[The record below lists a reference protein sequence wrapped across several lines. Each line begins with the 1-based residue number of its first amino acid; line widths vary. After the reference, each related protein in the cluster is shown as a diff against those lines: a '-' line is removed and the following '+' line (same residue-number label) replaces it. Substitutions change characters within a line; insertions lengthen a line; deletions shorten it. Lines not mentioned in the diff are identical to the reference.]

1 MLWKQSLYPAGL
13 SLYTCAHTRTYTRV
27 RTHAHTHPRTYAHI
41 RVRTHAHMHTRTYAH
56 IHVRTFGDF
65 GAEGAVTS
73 RDAMARRLTAHS
85 RRLPRS

>member
-1 MLWKQSLYPAGL
+1 METVYPAGL
-13 SLYTCAHTRTYTRV
+13 SLYTCAHTRTYIRV
-27 RTHAHTHPRTYAHI
+27 RTHAHTHP
-41 RVRTHAHMHTRTYAH
+41 RTYAH

-73 RDAMARRLTAHS
+73 RDPMARRLTAHS

>member
-1 MLWKQSLYPAGL
+1 METVYPAGL
-13 SLYTCAHTRTYTRV
+13 SLYMCAHTRTYTRV

-41 RVRTHAHMHTRTYAH
+41 R
-56 IHVRTFGDF
+56 VRTFGDF

>member
-1 MLWKQSLYPAGL
+1 MLWKQSILPASL
-13 SLYTCAHTRTYTRV
+13 STRVHTHIHTHVCAHTHTRT
-27 RTHAHTHPRTYAHI
+27 RTHP
-41 RVRTHAHMHTRTYAH
+41 RTYAH